1 MTMMKKNNIELLKI
15 LEKFPDENPNPVM
28 RFTNQF
34 QLQYYNEASDYI
46 IESWGTQLNHQIP
59 DDMVSELKNAT
70 RNNYRLEKI
79 IGDRTYYFSI
89 VEIPEY
95 DFFLM
100 YGTDVTESKAKEMI
114 LGKLSKYFS
123 PQVYD
128 SIFTGKLDVNIN
140 TTRKNLTI
148 FFSDIKGFTT
158 ITEKLEPETLTE
170 LITDYLTEMTNIA
183 IDHGGTVDKYI
194 GDAIMIFYG
203 DPTTK

>member
-1 MTMMKKNNIELLKI
+1 M
-15 LEKFPDENPNPVM
+15 
-28 RFTNQF
+28 
-34 QLQYYNEASDYI
+34 
-46 IESWGTQLNHQIP
+46 
-59 DDMVSELKNAT
+59 
-70 RNNYRLEKI
+70 

-89 VEIPEY
+89 VEIPEF

-128 SIFTGKLDVNIN
+128 SIFTGELDVNIN

-170 LITDYLTEMTNIA
+170 LITDYLKCWLRSCQ
-183 IDHGGTVDKYI
+183 V
-194 GDAIMIFYG
+194 
-203 DPTTK
+203 TKRK